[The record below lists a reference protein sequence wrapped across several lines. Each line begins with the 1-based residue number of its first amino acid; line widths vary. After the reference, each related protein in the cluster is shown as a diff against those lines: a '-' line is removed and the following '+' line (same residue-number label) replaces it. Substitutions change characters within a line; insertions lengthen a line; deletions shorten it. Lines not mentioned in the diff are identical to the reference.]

1 MSKSLGSEADIVK
14 TVEKLG
20 SARMAKVNTK
30 LTDGIKRFVE
40 EIKDS
45 IPDIDKAPAKFVLLP
60 PCCTGSTTAALTVDP
75 MTNGL
80 MHACQERIRSSLG
93 GISTD
98 DTGKHKTHAASVMVR
113 LTEALTISSDT
124 LNTLAKTLYDLFG
137 LELPKDVIDSL
148 QPATRLKEIIG
159 RAIESSLL
167 ENIGTNPTSK
177 SDLVITP
184 ENLTEKT
191 TKRRKQTDDDE

>member
-1 MSKSLGSEADIVK
+1 
-14 TVEKLG
+14 
-20 SARMAKVNTK
+20 
-30 LTDGIKRFVE
+30 
-40 EIKDS
+40 
-45 IPDIDKAPAKFVLLP
+45 
-60 PCCTGSTTAALTVDP
+60 
-75 MTNGL
+75 
-80 MHACQERIRSSLG
+80 
-93 GISTD
+93 
-98 DTGKHKTHAASVMVR
+98 MVR

-159 RAIESSLL
+159 RAIESSVL